1 MFKLFSR
8 KEIEDKTKDFMSWA
22 EINLDHL
29 EYNYNQMGKIVN
41 GSTTILPIVKA
52 DAYGHGVIPVC
63 KKLKTLGVET
73 VAVATLPEALHIAK
87 FDLNLSIL
95 ILLTGLPEQAETIV
109 KHDFIQT
116 AANYPMAQALSTEA
130 EKQNK
135 TCRIHLKVDTGMNR
149 LGFFPEEATETIRK
163 IMKLKNL
170 KVEGIYTHFS
180 SSFIEDKDYTVL
192 QWNKFNDILRELEK
206 NDIDITYKH
215 ISNSASIVD
224 AGFIKLNMVRPG
236 IMLYGLYPHDYLKNI
251 IQLKPALSLK
261 SKIISIKQVT
271 KDSSVSYGRTHTSK
285 KGSWLAVAPI
295 GYADGYSRRLSHNIS
310 VLIKGEFYP
319 VVGNICMDQIII
331 DVTNSKNLKIGDEV
345 TLIGT
350 DSGKTIAVEELA
362 EKTNTINYEIT
373 CDINKRLPKVYI
385 ENGEITEIETIY

>member
-1 MFKLFSR
+1 MFNLFSR
-8 KEIEDKTKDFMSWA
+8 KEISDKTKDFMSWA

-29 EYNYNQMGKIVN
+29 EYNYNQMRKIVN

-63 KKLKTLGVET
+63 KKLETLGVET
-73 VAVATLPEALHIAK
+73 VAVATLPEALHLAK
-87 FDLNLSIL
+87 SGLNLSIL
-95 ILLTGLPEQAETIV
+95 ILLTGLTQQAETIV
-109 KHDFIQT
+109 RHDFVQT
-116 AANYPMAQALSTEA
+116 IGNYQMAQALSIEA

-135 TCRIHLKVDTGMNR
+135 TCRIHIKIDTGMNR
-149 LGFFPEEATETIRK
+149 LGFFPEEATEVIKK
-163 IMKLKNL
+163 IIKLKNL
-170 KVEGIYTHFS
+170 KIDGIYTHFS
-180 SSFIEDKDYTVL
+180 SSFIEDKDYTIL
-192 QWNKFNDILRELEK
+192 QWNKFNDVLQELEK
-206 NDIDITYKH
+206 NDIDISYKH

-224 AGFIKLNMVRPG
+224 AAFIKLNMVRPG

-251 IQLKPALSLK
+251 VHLKPALSLK
-261 SKIISIKQVT
+261 SKIISLKQINA
-271 KDSSVSYGRTHTSK
+271 DSSVSYGRTHTSK
-285 KGSWLAVAPI
+285 KGALLAVAPI

-331 DVTNSKNLKIGDEV
+331 DITNSKNIKIGDEV
-345 TLIGT
+345 TLIGS
-350 DSGKTIAVEELA
+350 DSGKTISVEEIA
-362 EKTNTINYEIT
+362 HKTNTINYEIT